1 MAMTGLENIIRE
13 IETESAETVSD
24 ILGKANDAAAVTLR
38 DAEKAAEQLKE
49 GFRHEAER
57 KAAETADR
65 AAANDEMELKRA
77 ILKKKQEIIRETL
90 DGTRRA
96 LTETRDKGYFEM
108 LTSLLNRYAAKG
120 KDGEILMTDADKKA
134 MTKEFETAVSAH
146 GLKVSDKALVADSG
160 FVLVY
165 GSIEI
170 NCTVDAIFDAYAD
183 ELSDMLGAFLF
194 ENGGGV

>member
-1 MAMTGLENIIRE
+1 MTGLENIIRE

-57 KAAETADR
+57 KAAETAER
-65 AAANDEMELKRA
+65 ATANDEMELKRA
-77 ILKKKQEIIRETL
+77 VLKKKQEIIRETL

-108 LTSLLNRYAAKG
+108 LTSLLNRYAAEG
-120 KDGEILMTDADKKA
+120 KAGEILMTDADKKA
-134 MTKEFETAVSAH
+134 MTKDFEAAVSAY
-146 GLKVSDKALVADSG
+146 GLKVSDKALAADSG

>member
-1 MAMTGLENIIRE
+1 MTGLENIIRE

-24 ILGKANDAAAVTLR
+24 ILGKANGAAAVTLR

-49 GFRHEAER
+49 GFRREAER
-57 KAAETADR
+57 KAAETANR

-96 LTETRDKGYFEM
+96 LTEARDKGYFEM

-134 MTKEFETAVSAH
+134 MTKDFEAAVSAH
-146 GLKVSDKALVADSG
+146 GLKVSEKALAADSG

>member
-1 MAMTGLENIIRE
+1 MTGLENIIRE

-57 KAAETADR
+57 KAAETAER

-77 ILKKKQEIIRETL
+77 VLKKKQEIIRETL

-108 LTSLLNRYAAKG
+108 LTSLLNRYAAEG
-120 KDGEILMTDADKKA
+120 KAGEILMTDADKKA

-146 GLKVSDKALVADSG
+146 GLKVSDKALAADSG

>member
-1 MAMTGLENIIRE
+1 MTGLENIIRE

-57 KAAETADR
+57 KVAETAER
-65 AAANDEMELKRA
+65 ATANDEMELKRA
-77 ILKKKQEIIRETL
+77 VLKKKQEIIRETL

-134 MTKEFETAVSAH
+134 MTKEFETAVSAY
-146 GLKVSDKALVADSG
+146 GLKVSDKALAADSG

>member
-1 MAMTGLENIIRE
+1 MTGLENIIRE

-38 DAEKAAEQLKE
+38 DAEKAAET
-49 GFRHEAER
+49 AER
-57 KAAETADR
+57 AT
-65 AAANDEMELKRA
+65 ANDEMELKRA
-77 ILKKKQEIIRETL
+77 VLKKKQEIIRETL

-146 GLKVSDKALVADSG
+146 GLKVSDKALAADSG

>member
-1 MAMTGLENIIRE
+1 MTGLENIIRE

-57 KAAETADR
+57 KAAETAER
-65 AAANDEMELKRA
+65 ATANDEMELKRA
-77 ILKKKQEIIRETL
+77 VLKKKQEIIRETL

-146 GLKVSDKALVADSG
+146 GLKVSDKAFAADSG

>member
-1 MAMTGLENIIRE
+1 MTGLENIIRE

-57 KAAETADR
+57 KAAETAER
-65 AAANDEMELKRA
+65 ATANDEMELKRA
-77 ILKKKQEIIRETL
+77 VLKKKQEIIRETL

-120 KDGEILMTDADKKA
+120 KNGEILMTDADKKA
-134 MTKEFETAVSAH
+134 MTKEFETVVSAH
-146 GLKVSDKALVADSG
+146 GLKVSDKALAADSG

>member
-1 MAMTGLENIIRE
+1 MTGLENIIRE

-24 ILGKANDAAAVTLR
+24 ILGKANDAAAATLR

-49 GFRHEAER
+49 GFRREAER
-57 KAAETADR
+57 KAAETVDR

-77 ILKKKQEIIRETL
+77 VLKKKQEIIRETL

-96 LTETRDKGYFEM
+96 LTEARDKGYFEM
-108 LTSLLNRYAAKG
+108 LTSLLNRYAAEG

-146 GLKVSDKALVADSG
+146 GLKVSDKALSADSG

-170 NCTVDAIFDAYAD
+170 NCTIDAIFDAYAD

>member
-1 MAMTGLENIIRE
+1 MTGLENIIRE

-57 KAAETADR
+57 KAAETAER
-65 AAANDEMELKRA
+65 ATANDEMELKRA
-77 ILKKKQEIIRETL
+77 VLKKKQEIIRETL

-134 MTKEFETAVSAH
+134 MTKEFEAAVSAH
-146 GLKVSDKALVADSG
+146 GLKVSDKALAADSG

>member
-1 MAMTGLENIIRE
+1 MTGLENIIRE

-24 ILGKANDAAAVTLR
+24 ILGKANGAAAVTLR

-49 GFRHEAER
+49 SFRREADR
-57 KAAETADR
+57 KAAETANR

-108 LTSLLNRYAAKG
+108 MTSLLNRYAAEG
-120 KDGEILMTDADKKA
+120 KAGEILMTDADKKA
-134 MTKEFETAVSAH
+134 MTKDFEAAVSAH
-146 GLKVSDKALVADSG
+146 GLKISDKALAADSG

>member
-1 MAMTGLENIIRE
+1 MTGLENIIRE

-57 KAAETADR
+57 KAAETAER
-65 AAANDEMELKRA
+65 ATANDEMELKRA
-77 ILKKKQEIIRETL
+77 VLKKKQEIIRETL

-96 LTETRDKGYFEM
+96 LTETRDKGYFEV
-108 LTSLLNRYAAKG
+108 LTSLLNRYAAEG
-120 KDGEILMTDADKKA
+120 KNGEILMTDADKKA
-134 MTKEFETAVSAH
+134 MTKEFEAAVSAH
-146 GLKVSDKALVADSG
+146 GLKVSDKALAADSG

>member
-1 MAMTGLENIIRE
+1 MTGLENIIRE

-57 KAAETADR
+57 KAAETAER
-65 AAANDEMELKRA
+65 ATANDQMELKRA
-77 ILKKKQEIIRETL
+77 VLKKKQEIIRETL

-134 MTKEFETAVSAH
+134 MTKEFETAVSAY
-146 GLKVSDKALVADSG
+146 GLKVSDKALAADSG

>member
-1 MAMTGLENIIRE
+1 MTGLENIIRE

-65 AAANDEMELKRA
+65 ATANDEMELKRA

-134 MTKEFETAVSAH
+134 MTKEFETAVSAY
-146 GLKVSDKALVADSG
+146 GLKVSDKALAADCG

>member
-1 MAMTGLENIIRE
+1 MTGLENIIRE

-57 KAAETADR
+57 KAAETAER
-65 AAANDEMELKRA
+65 AMANDEMELKRA
-77 ILKKKQEIIRETL
+77 VLKKKQEIIRETL

-96 LTETRDKGYFEM
+96 LTETCDKGYFEM

-134 MTKEFETAVSAH
+134 MTKEFEAAVSAH
-146 GLKVSDKALVADSG
+146 GLKVSDKALAADSG

>member
-1 MAMTGLENIIRE
+1 MTGLENIIRE

-49 GFRHEAER
+49 GFRREAER
-57 KAAETADR
+57 KAAETANR

-108 LTSLLNRYAAKG
+108 LTSLLSRYAAEG
-120 KDGEILMTDADKKA
+120 KAGEILMTDADKKA
-134 MTKEFETAVSAH
+134 MTKEFEAAVSAH
-146 GLKVSDKALVADSG
+146 GLKVSDKALAADSG

>member
-1 MAMTGLENIIRE
+1 MTGLENIIRE

-49 GFRHEAER
+49 GFRREAER
-57 KAAETADR
+57 KAAETAER
-65 AAANDEMELKRA
+65 ATANDEMELKRA
-77 ILKKKQEIIRETL
+77 ILKKEQEIIRETL

-108 LTSLLNRYAAKG
+108 LTSLLSRYAAEG
-120 KDGEILMTDADKKA
+120 KAGEILMTDADKKA
-134 MTKEFETAVSAH
+134 MTKEFEAAVSAH
-146 GLKVSDKALVADSG
+146 GLKVSDKALAADSG

>member
-1 MAMTGLENIIRE
+1 MTGLENIIRE